1 VNKAG
6 EDMKIL
12 QVFIPITQFVSE
24 HTPGYQRVLLKK
36 IPEYWK
42 SVNFTEGYA
51 ENQVKIYSLIVS
63 KCKWTLESS
72 AESDAVAFVNFL
84 CIQIMVFLN
93 NTKFS
98 VYLKKQVLNLAGL
111 LYDLKLPA
119 SKQTVH

>member
-1 VNKAG
+1 
-6 EDMKIL
+6 
-12 QVFIPITQFVSE
+12 VFIPIIQHISQS
-24 HTPGYQRVLLKK
+24 TPGYQRVLLKK

-63 KCKWTLESS
+63 KCKWTLEGGQ
-72 AESDAVAFVNFL
+72 DADATTFINFI
-84 CIQIMVFLN
+84 CIQVMIFLN

-111 LYDLKLPA
+111 LYDLKLGD
-119 SKQTVH
+119 KGQNVHLKLKDSLLNV